1 MYTQE
6 TDDITV
12 HVEPFFLDE
21 ESDPTENH
29 YVWSYQVSIEN
40 DRSDTIQLIERQWLI
55 TDSHGLIHE
64 VSGEGVVGE
73 QPILQPGD
81 SFSYVSGTPLST
93 PSGVMLGR
101 YVFETETK
109 ETVEALIPPFSLD
122 SPYDSSLMN

>member
-12 HVEPFFLDE
+12 HVEPFFLEE

-40 DRSDTIQLIERQWLI
+40 DRSEAIQLIERQWLI

-81 SFSYVSGTPLST
+81 SFSYVAVLHYQ
-93 PSGVMLGR
+93 L
-101 YVFETETK
+101 
-109 ETVEALIPPFSLD
+109 LLD
-122 SPYDSSLMN
+122 

>member
-12 HVEPFFLDE
+12 HVEPFFLEE
-21 ESDPTENH
+21 ESDPSENH

-64 VSGEGVVGE
+64 VTGEGVVGE
-73 QPILQPGD
+73 QPVLQPGD
-81 SFSYVSGTPLST
+81 SFTYVSGTPLST

-101 YVFETETK
+101 YVFETESKQTI
-109 ETVEALIPPFSLD
+109 EALIPPFSLD

>member
-12 HVEPFFLDE
+12 HVEPFFLED

-40 DRSDTIQLIERQWLI
+40 DRSESIQLIERQWLI

-101 YVFETETK
+101 YVFETESK

>member
-12 HVEPFFLDE
+12 HVEPFFLEE

-40 DRSDTIQLIERQWLI
+40 DRSETIQLIERQWLI

-101 YVFETETK
+101 YVFETQSK